1 MCYFSIL
8 VKSPCS
14 GTKNNCSHLCLKS
27 TKGDFSCACPTG
39 LTLGSDKSNCK
50 SREIDYEVVF
60 ADSRSRSVNHIT
72 KYVEQEGFII
82 KPLPLPSNETLYYPE
97 ALDYDLVEKY
107 IYWIDKKTKKV
118 KPLLRKKKR
127 TFCQRSFC

>member
-1 MCYFSIL
+1 M
-8 VKSPCS
+8 
-14 GTKNNCSHLCLKS
+14 
-27 TKGDFSCACPTG
+27 
-39 LTLGSDKSNCK
+39 GSDKSNCK
-50 SREIDYEVVF
+50 SREIDYEIVF

-118 KPLLRKKKR
+118 KLLLRKKKNVLSKV
-127 TFCQRSFC
+127 FLLKNLQSSYLLIVQ

>member
-1 MCYFSIL
+1 M
-8 VKSPCS
+8 
-14 GTKNNCSHLCLKS
+14 
-27 TKGDFSCACPTG
+27 
-39 LTLGSDKSNCK
+39 GSDKSNCK
-50 SREIDYEVVF
+50 STEIDYEIVF

-118 KPLLRKKKR
+118 KLLLRKKKK
-127 TFCQRSFC
+127 RSVKGLSAKELAK